1 MLMSSQ
7 GHNSKS
13 TRSTLSTDEENAMVS
28 VLVVDDHP
36 VVRMGVCMALASES
50 QLRVL
55 GEASSCAQAWDMLLR
70 LRPDIIL
77 VDLLLGDANACE
89 LMEKMQTEGTA
100 GKILVYTA
108 HAGEAHV
115 REALRAGA
123 SGYVIKGSTPERLI
137 DAIHTLARG
146 GSYLDPAVASQ
157 VMGRVGRSQER
168 RSSHSRELT
177 EREATVLRALAL
189 GKPNKEIAREL
200 FITER
205 TVKYHINGLF
215 TKLRVKNRTQAVRAA
230 IDQGLISL

>member
-1 MLMSSQ
+1 MLMSSR

-13 TRSTLSTDEENAMVS
+13 TRSIRSTDDGNESIS

-36 VVRMGVCMALASES
+36 VVRMGVSMLLGPES
-50 QLRVL
+50 GLKVV
-55 GEASSCAQAWDMLLR
+55 GEAATCPEAWNMLVR
-70 LRPDIIL
+70 LRPDVIL
-77 VDLLLGDANACE
+77 VDLLLEDTNACE
-89 LMEKMQTEGTA
+89 FIEKMQTEDFA
-100 GKILVYTA
+100 AKILVYTA

-123 SGYVIKGSTPERLI
+123 TGYVIKGSTPERLI
-137 DAIHTLARG
+137 DAIHTVARG

-157 VMGRVGRSQER
+157 VMGHIGRSQER
-168 RSSHSRELT
+168 RSRNGRALT
-177 EREATVLRALAL
+177 EREVTVLQALAL
-189 GKPNKEIAREL
+189 GKRNKDIAREL

-215 TKLRVKNRTQAVRAA
+215 TKLRVKNRTEAVRAA

>member
-1 MLMSSQ
+1 MLMSSR

-13 TRSTLSTDEENAMVS
+13 TRSIGPTGDGNTLVS

-36 VVRMGVCMALASES
+36 VVRMGVSMVLGPES
-50 QLRVL
+50 GLTVV
-55 GEASSCAQAWDMLLR
+55 GEASSCAQAWDMLVR
-70 LRPDIIL
+70 LRPDVIL
-77 VDLLLGDANACE
+77 VDLMLEDENACE
-89 LMEKMQTEGTA
+89 LMEKIQTEGIA
-100 GKILVYTA
+100 GKIVVYTA

-137 DAIHTLARG
+137 DAIHTVARG
-146 GSYLDPAVASQ
+146 GSYLDPAVASH
-157 VMGRVGRSQER
+157 VMGRLGRSHER
-168 RSSHSRELT
+168 HSPHGRELT
-177 EREATVLRALAL
+177 EREATVLHALAQ
-189 GKPNKEIAREL
+189 GKRNKDIAREL

-215 TKLRVKNRTQAVRAA
+215 TKLRVKNRTEAVRAA